1 MKIVYILV
9 LSLLLTNQIFG
20 QTASANTPISP
31 QKYQAML
38 GKGMD
43 VDWSKTRKGRD
54 NYNDQTV
61 PDFKKIGL
69 SHVRIRIQD
78 DVNEQLLRQL
88 DRQIADCLKS
98 GIIPVIAY
106 QGDKFKNNPSDA
118 DLQKVV
124 AWWKTVAERF
134 KNVSPLVSFDLLI
147 EVTDA
152 LNDNQPQLDKLYELA
167 VTEIRKTNPTRIIF
181 ISPRVRSDPAN
192 LKDLKIPTKANGY
205 LMAEWHFYASG
216 PSKTNPKKLWITGT
230 TAEKQII
237 LDKIKAATDWSKSN
251 GIPTWVGAWMA
262 GDYNDGNNYS
272 VEEQVVF
279 ARFVTCELTKAG
291 IPFAVNSDTKFYDRQ
306 SNSWIQSMQPVIKEI
321 LNTNCGIVSNPQ
333 STSVIPK
340 GVNVGFN
347 AKGTVDTTTQ
357 LKVVDQTFAKF
368 PRETVKNWT
377 IRITGG
383 TRSQSDYPRDWSDAT
398 VKNWADLQKK
408 YGFQYVYV
416 VNGNDTPKSQYA
428 NILRWQKFG
437 AKFAFIEMMN
447 EYYLPKFKR
456 GDTSVDEVTRA
467 ITPQSYVN
475 EILPAFFKEIEKLRL
490 PMFVILAPMKGETRQ
505 AEYYAEWNKT
515 VVSALKTKF
524 ASKKLGV
531 TIHLYQRSGET
542 FDYSQIGKI
551 RQTLP
556 ANTPIA
562 ITEAG
567 ATDYK
572 SDPEKATATRQHF
585 TAILKELKAGDYLLE
600 QILYKGTIEGW
611 EGSLI
616 PSGMT
621 EKGKAVFDLYLG
633 N

>member
-1 MKIVYILV
+1 MKIVYILA
-9 LSLLLTNQIFG
+9 LSLFLTSQIFG
-20 QTASANTPISP
+20 QTSDSPVSP
-31 QKYQAML
+31 QKYQSML

-43 VDWSKTRKGRD
+43 VDWSKTRRGKD
-54 NYNDQTV
+54 DYNEQTV
-61 PDFKKIGL
+61 KDFKAIGL
-69 SHVRIRIQD
+69 THVRIRVTEDTKPNDLNLLEKQ
-78 DVNEQLLRQL
+78 VN
-88 DRQIADCLKS
+88 DCLKN
-98 GIIPVIAY
+98 GLIPVVAF
-106 QGDKFKNNPSDA
+106 QANFFKENPSDVN
-118 DLQKVV
+118 LQTAV
-124 AWWKTVAERF
+124 AWWKAVAERF
-134 KNVSPLVSFDLLI
+134 RNTSHLLSFDLII

-152 LNDNQPQLDKLYELA
+152 LNNNQPQLNKYFEAA
-167 VTEIRKTNPTRIIF
+167 VTEIRKTNPTRILF
-181 ISPRVRSDPAN
+181 ISPRVRSEPEN
-192 LKDLKIPTKANGY
+192 LNELKIPTKANGY
-205 LMAEWHFYASG
+205 LMAEWHFYAAG
-216 PSKTNPKKLWITGT
+216 PSKINPRKQWTTGT
-230 TAEKQII
+230 PAEKKII
-237 LDKIKAATDWSKSN
+237 TDKIKIASEWSKKN
-251 GIPTWVGAWMA
+251 NILTWVGAWMP
-262 GDYNDGNNYS
+262 GDFNDGNNYTNADRIA
-272 VEEQVVF
+272 F
-279 ARFVTCELTKAG
+279 AQFVTCELDKAA
-291 IPFAVNSDTKFYDRQ
+291 IPFSVNSDTKFYDR
-306 SNSWIQSMQPVIKEI
+306 STNKWIAEMQPVLKEI
-321 LNTNCGIVSNPQ
+321 LTNRCGLNPVVGGN

-347 AKGTVDTTTQ
+347 AKGTVDTATQ

-368 PRETVKNWT
+368 PREIVKNWT

-383 TRSQSDYPRDWSDAT
+383 TRSQSDYPRDWSDT
-398 VKNWADLQKK
+398 TIKSWADLQKK

-475 EILPAFFKEIEKLRL
+475 EILPTFFKEIEKLRL

-515 VVSALKTKF
+515 VVNSLKTKF

-572 SDPEKATATRQHF
+572 SDEEKAAATRKHF
-585 TAILKELKAGDYLLE
+585 TSILKELKPGDYLLE
-600 QILYKGTIEGW
+600 QILYKGTTDGW

-621 EKGKAVFDLYLG
+621 EKGKAVFDLYMG
-633 N
+633 R